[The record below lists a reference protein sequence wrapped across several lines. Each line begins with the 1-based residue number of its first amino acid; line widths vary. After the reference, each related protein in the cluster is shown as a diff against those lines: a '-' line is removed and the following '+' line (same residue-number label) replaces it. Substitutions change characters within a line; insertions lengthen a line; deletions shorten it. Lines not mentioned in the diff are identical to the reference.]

1 MPNIISSAIVNTPPP
16 DTVADLLNRRN
27 KIHHLDAE
35 TDEDMVPKFV
45 HDVNGRPRNNKR
57 LLNRRN
63 WCSIRVYDPEA
74 PPPPDGA
81 SLERNPSPPKRSGS
95 LLRRLSGTRGPRL
108 RPDGGNTDPSRP
120 PLSGT
125 NFFGRRSSSL
135 RRPSVDSQNPG
146 MPTRTLSLSRKDFT
160 PGALFRRNSKKKSD
174 SGGING
180 YGESDD
186 DVEEPTPYPSGIR
199 GGGIDDDERHF
210 PGSSKQLSHMP
221 SYSVE
226 VSSAGNSQA
235 HIAVPKGKLVRTPSS
250 QMTNQRR
257 RLEEDINLDGALEI
271 SLNVE
276 VNPKDPAGITTPYS
290 VLVPKLWYEQERN
303 LQSEAPHGARARM
316 RRWVSVSRKRDAP
329 DGSTRRPSVSPS
341 VENTGPV
348 ATGSEVTWIK
358 LNQGQPVRSN

>member
-27 KIHHLDAE
+27 KTHHFDAE
-35 TDEDMVPKFV
+35 TDEDMLPKFV

-95 LLRRLSGTRGPRL
+95 LLRRLSVGRGPRL
-108 RPDGGNTDPSRP
+108 RTDGGNTDPSRP
-120 PLSGT
+120 PLSST

-135 RRPSVDSQNPG
+135 RRPSIDSQNPG
-146 MPTRTLSLSRKDFT
+146 ILTRTLSLSRKDFI
-160 PGALFRRNSKKKSD
+160 PGTLFRRNSKKKSD
-174 SGGING
+174 SGCING

-186 DVEEPTPYPSGIR
+186 DVEDPTAYPSGIR
-199 GGGIDDDERHF
+199 GGGTDEDVRNF
-210 PGSSKQLSHMP
+210 SGSSRQLGHMP

-235 HIAVPKGKLVRTPSS
+235 HISLPKGKLTRTTTS
-250 QMTNQRR
+250 QTTNQRR
-257 RLEEDINLDGALEI
+257 RFEEDVNLDGALEI

-290 VLVPKLWYEQERN
+290 LLVPKLWYEQEIN
-303 LQSEAPHGARARM
+303 QQTEAPQGTRARM
-316 RRWVSVSRKRDAP
+316 KRWVSVSRKRDAP
-329 DGSTRRPSVSPS
+329 DGTARRPSASPS
-341 VENTGPV
+341 VEKAGPI
-348 ATGSEVTWIK
+348 ATGNEISWIK
-358 LNQGQPVRSN
+358 MNHGPPVTSN